1 MVMGIDEL
9 ERKASLVAGGLAII
23 LAGVLSP
30 HLFKNTTVVDK
41 LTPSKSNTCTAGYH
55 LVGSICEKVTITTPS
70 DWLVQFLEIL
80 IIGGFILYFALRRK
94 RAGVAVASLLLG
106 LALGSVGVGFLF
118 FGGWLIVRALR
129 LQKYGEAS
137 FFASSRKAREMS
149 QARRDS
155 RESPKRTRGSKA
167 STPAPSNAPVAS
179 KRYTPKKRA
188 GRR

>member
-1 MVMGIDEL
+1 MGIDEL
-9 ERKASLVAGGLAII
+9 ERKASFVAGALAVI

-30 HLFKNTTVVDK
+30 HLFKNTTVIDK
-41 LTPSKSNTCTAGYH
+41 LTPTAANTCAAGYH
-55 LVGSICEKVTITTPS
+55 LVGSVCEKVTITTPS
-70 DWLVQFLEIL
+70 DWLIQFLEIL
-80 IIGGFILYFALRRK
+80 VIGAFILFFALRRK

-149 QARRDS
+149 QAK
-155 RESPKRTRGSKA
+155 REARGTSTRVRGAKVPVAA
-167 STPAPSNAPVAS
+167 SANTPAPS

>member
-9 ERKASLVAGGLAII
+9 ERKASFVAGGLAII
-23 LAGVLSP
+23 LAAVLSP
-30 HLFKNTTVVDK
+30 HLFKNTTVIDK
-41 LTPSKSNTCTAGYH
+41 LTPSKANTCTTGYH
-55 LVGSICEKVTITTPS
+55 LVGSMCQKVTVTTPS

-80 IIGGFILYFALRRK
+80 VIGAFILFFAFRRK

-137 FFASSRKAREMS
+137 FFASSRKAREMG
-149 QARRDS
+149 QAKKEARAGS
-155 RESPKRTRGSKA
+155 TRTRGAKVSVPG
-167 STPAPSNAPVAS
+167 TTHVPAPS